1 MCKYW
6 VIIKNNIHRYDTN
19 IFIFHYR
26 KRKRNMLCIVYDVR
40 WKWAQILKTSF
51 ALKNT
56 KRKTSCKYMTTSHFI
71 QKTKPNCLK
80 VDLAIAKKLPNYRRY
95 HNIFDEKK
103 IDFFSLS
110 RKPIT
115 SRMSIVQIKH
125 CHWRSS
131 YCPDM
136 SKHVH
141 FGWSFLPSGILSFYF
156 IANTIYKIYRT

>member
-1 MCKYW
+1 MCYIMRMYRISRKC
-6 VIIKNNIHRYDTN
+6 HTN
-19 IFIFHYR
+19 IFVFHYR

-51 ALKNT
+51 ALKNI

-103 IDFFSLS
+103 IEFFFLCQENQSLVGCQLF
-110 RKPIT
+110 KT
-115 SRMSIVQIKH
+115 KH

-131 YCPDM
+131 WL
-136 SKHVH
+136 SRHV
-141 FGWSFLPSGILSFYF
+141 
-156 IANTIYKIYRT
+156 